1 MTEHLP
7 ECPRPYLDCDEGKC
21 QRCDRECICE
31 SLRACEARVLREAQ
45 LRVAA
50 MRDPWPVTAPGTIK
64 RSHAIAAI
72 KSGGWN
78 T

>member
-1 MTEHLP
+1 MSEHRP
-7 ECPRPYLDCDEGKC
+7 ECALGDDEYFNSWMI
-21 QRCDRECICE
+21 DECICDRI
-31 SLRACEARVLREAQ
+31 LAAEARVLLGAQ

-50 MRDPWPVTAPGTIK
+50 MRDPWPYSAPGTIK

-72 KSGGWN
+72 KSGGWQI